1 MPSVVNKVLAE
12 GRLTTS
18 ETTIFT
24 ATKETVI
31 KLFRVTNEGSTYQSF
46 AFAHN
51 NGKGLKIPI
60 TNLIRL
66 VSKWVVDVFHDGQEL
81 SLQPG
86 EFITGYSDI
95 DGAITYIV
103 SGQEISY
110 NIQGG

>member
-1 MPSVVNKVLAE
+1 MPSVLNRVLAE

-18 ETTIFT
+18 DTTIFT

-31 KLFRVTNEGSTYQSF
+31 KLFRVTNEGGVYRSF

-51 NGKGLKIPI
+51 NGQGLKIPI

-66 VSKWVVDVFHDGQEL
+66 MSKWVVDVFHDGQEL

-95 DGAITYIV
+95 NDEITYII
-103 SGQEISY
+103 SGREISY